1 MSRLRFNIVFVLGL
15 FASYNSFSQKPVE
28 CTTPPAGYKL
38 GSSFQLS
45 NRNLCTNPTNS
56 MSGTLTLTHS
66 DGPALTDVNFVFDFK
81 NAAQLTDAN
90 SLIKADP
97 TLKNAGINL
106 INQGF
111 GTYWI
116 AQIGKA
122 ANGDKYLT
130 CETVTVIPEVKPKI
144 IVERCKNNVVR
155 VRFPADVNNFY
166 SKYRINWNDATPEV
180 EVGAAPI
187 MTPDHTYILPP
198 VGGKLSIQGT
208 YNANGA
214 LCVSKYFDYD
224 VLPGAAPYINLVHSI
239 SGGASAKLEFKE
251 YEQDKFYSIEY
262 RKQGE
267 TSWVA
272 WGNDFK
278 NGTAQINN
286 LDAKFSYCFR
296 IKTQDPCGNTIYSTD
311 EACSIRLETRI
322 IAKNTVKLDWNHP
335 INSGVSSYAI
345 TRETLGVPGSKIGPF
360 NPTPSGGNSHTDI
373 EGNGLKCGNRY
384 IYNVSTT
391 YIASSKNVKIISA
404 DIEGDLRQTTTLPKP
419 NIVGVASVVD
429 RNSKIQVNI
438 LDLNPIASPI
448 YNFYRS
454 ENDGD
459 YKLASTENRN
469 LYADTDV
476 KPSQSYYCYKIQ
488 IGDDCNNL
496 SEFSVPFCSILLK
509 ADGNSSLKWTE
520 YINEPII
527 KQYVNY
533 NIAETDKDG
542 NNPQTFEY
550 NLKDLQKEIDYSKLI
565 GDKQER
571 FFMITGN
578 YSPPSVLGGI
588 PQNSNFVR
596 VVLPPKIYAPTAF
609 TPNADGEND
618 VFDIK
623 NKFIV
628 EYKITMFDRWGKPF
642 YEAANQG
649 WSGRDQEESTD
660 MPPGYYAFK
669 VDAKDQVGQ
678 KAVRTGSVLL
688 IR

>member
-1 MSRLRFNIVFVLGL
+1 MSRLRFNIVFLLGL

-45 NRNLCTNPTNS
+45 NRNLCTNPVNS

-66 DGPALTDVNFVFDFK
+66 AAPTLTDVNFIFDFK
-81 NAAQLTDAN
+81 NAAQLTNAS
-90 SLIKADP
+90 SLIRADL
-97 TLKNAGINL
+97 TTKSADVNV
-106 INQGF
+106 INQPF

-116 AQIGKA
+116 AQIGKDA
-122 ANGDKYLT
+122 SGDKYLT
-130 CETVTVIPEVKPKI
+130 CDAVTVIPEVQPKI

-166 SKYRINWNDATPEV
+166 TKYRINWNDATPET
-180 EVGAAPI
+180 EVGVAPSI
-187 MTPDHTYILPP
+187 TPDHTYILPP

-224 VLPGAAPYINLVHSI
+224 VLPGAAPYISLVHSI
-239 SGGASAKLEFKE
+239 NSGASAKLEFKE
-251 YEQDKFYSIEY
+251 FETDKGYDIEY

-267 TSWVA
+267 TSWTA
-272 WGNDFK
+272 WGNQFK

-286 LDAKFSYCFR
+286 LDTKSSYCFR
-296 IKTQDPCGNTIYSTD
+296 IKTQDPCGNTIYSTH
-311 EACSIRLETRI
+311 EACSIRLETKI
-322 IAKNTVKLDWNHP
+322 TAKNTVKLDWNHP
-335 INSGVSSYAI
+335 INSGISRYNI
-345 TRETLGVPGSKIGPF
+345 TRETIGVAGSKIGPF
-360 NPTPSGGNSHTDI
+360 NPTPSGSNTHTDI

-384 IYNVSTT
+384 IYNVSTD
-391 YIASSKNVKIISA
+391 YLASSKNVKIISA
-404 DIEGDLRQTTTLPKP
+404 DIEADLRQTTTLPKP
-419 NIVGVASVVD
+419 NIVGVASVID

-438 LDLNPIASPI
+438 QDLNPIASPI
-448 YNFYRS
+448 YNFHRS
-454 ENDGD
+454 ENGGD
-459 YKLASTENRN
+459 YKLTSTENKN
-469 LYADTDV
+469 LFTDIDV
-476 KPSQSYYCYKIQ
+476 KPSNNYYCYKIQ

-509 ADGNSSLKWTE
+509 ANNSSTLKWTE
-520 YINEPII
+520 YIDEPSI

-533 NIAETDKDG
+533 NIAETDENG
-542 NNPQTFEY
+542 GNPQTFEF
-550 NLKDLQKEIDYSKLI
+550 NLKDLNKEIDYSKLR
-565 GDKQER
+565 GDKQESY
-571 FFMITGN
+571 FMITGI
-578 YSPPSVLGGI
+578 YTPPSVFGGI

-609 TPNADGEND
+609 TPNGDGDND

-623 NKFIV
+623 DKFIE

-649 WSGRDQEESTD
+649 WSGRDQEESTN

-669 VDAKDQVGQ
+669 IDAKDQVGQ
-678 KAVRTGSVLL
+678 KVIKTGSVLL